1 MPDQPFSVD
10 RPLPEG
16 VRDLL
21 FADAATL
28 RGMAASLRATWNAWG
43 YREIIL
49 PTFEYAATLS
59 TDVGAGLD
67 AEMYRFFDRHGRTLA
82 LRPDMTIPTARVVG
96 TRLYDQPKPLR
107 LSYIGSVFRYEPPR
121 AGRQHEFIQAGVEL
135 IGARGATADAE
146 SIALAVAALRAIG
159 LPAFRITLGHVGF
172 FRGLLLALAAPERL
186 AARLRSAVD
195 RKAEAE
201 LAALLQEVPRPAPG
215 VREAALALPRLT
227 GGPEVLAEAEAL
239 CVNAS
244 MEVALADLRAV
255 AELLAAYG
263 VTDAISYDL
272 AEVRDLD
279 YYTGVTFEGFAP
291 GLGFNLISG
300 GRYDDLI
307 GHFGPPCPAVGWAL
321 TLDRILLAR
330 EMQGV
335 ASQMPVSDVLLSA
348 RGCIECLS
356 WAAEAR
362 RRGLNV
368 EVDPLE
374 LEPEALWQAAA
385 RTAHP
390 AHGDPSGCGHVDRA
404 RRRGAAPDRGR
415 RLGGGGAMAEPMM
428 PGAPLTIALPKG
440 RLAED
445 ALAFLKRAGY
455 APPANGDGSRKLILD
470 GADGRLRFVM
480 VKPGDVPTFV
490 EYGAAD
496 LGIAGLDVVREAERD
511 VYEPLQL
518 PFGYCRLV
526 VCGRAEH
533 ADRSLWLERSPR
545 VATKFPRLTEAY
557 FRRRGLAPE
566 LIVMSGSVELAPLVG
581 LTDLIVDLVQ
591 TGATLRENGLVEL
604 RTILESQAVLIANR
618 ASYRLRAEK
627 CAS

>member
-135 IGARGATADAE
+135 MGARGATADAE

-227 GGPEVLAEAEAL
+227 GGAEVLAEAEAL

-244 MEVALADLRAV
+244 MDVALADLRAV

-330 EMQGV
+330 ELQGV
-335 ASQMPVSDVLLSA
+335 APQMPVSDVLLSA

-374 LEPEALWQAAA
+374 LEPEALWQAALERRIP
-385 RTAHP
+385 RTV
-390 AHGDPSGCGHVDRA
+390 DPSGCGHVDRA
-404 RRRGAAPDRGR
+404 RRRGAAPGRGR
-415 RLGGGGAMAEPMM
+415 RLGGGGAMAEPMNA
-428 PGAPLTIALPKG
+428 GSALDHRPAERPAGG
-440 RLAED
+440 RCARIPEE
-445 ALAFLKRAGY
+445 
-455 APPANGDGSRKLILD
+455 
-470 GADGRLRFVM
+470 GRLRC
-480 VKPGDVPTFV
+480 PRRTAT
-490 EYGAAD
+490 AA
-496 LGIAGLDVVREAERD
+496 
-511 VYEPLQL
+511 
-518 PFGYCRLV
+518 
-526 VCGRAEH
+526 
-533 ADRSLWLERSPR
+533 
-545 VATKFPRLTEAY
+545 
-557 FRRRGLAPE
+557 
-566 LIVMSGSVELAPLVG
+566 
-581 LTDLIVDLVQ
+581 
-591 TGATLRENGLVEL
+591 
-604 RTILESQAVLIANR
+604 
-618 ASYRLRAEK
+618 AS
-627 CAS
+627 

>member
-1 MPDQPFSVD
+1 MPDQPFSAD

-28 RGMAASLRATWNAWG
+28 RGMAASLRATWTAWG

-82 LRPDMTIPTARVVG
+82 LRPDMTIPTAHVVG
-96 TRLYDQPKPLR
+96 TRLYDQPRPLR

-135 IGARGATADAE
+135 MGARGATADAE
-146 SIALAVAALRAIG
+146 SIALAVAALRAVG

-201 LAALLQEVPRPAPG
+201 LAVLLQEVPRPAPG

-239 CVNAS
+239 SVNAS

-255 AELLAAYG
+255 AELLAVYG
-263 VTDAISYDL
+263 VTDAVSYDL

-291 GLGFNLISG
+291 GLGFSLISG
-300 GRYDDLI
+300 GRYDELI

-321 TLDRILLAR
+321 TLDRVLLAR
-330 EMQGV
+330 ELQGV
-335 ASQMPVSDVLLSA
+335 ISQMPISDVLLSA
-348 RGCIECLS
+348 RGCTECLS

-374 LEPEALWQAAA
+374 LEPEALWQAA
-385 RTAHP
+385 
-390 AHGDPSGCGHVDRA
+390 
-404 RRRGAAPDRGR
+404 
-415 RLGGGGAMAEPMM
+415 
-428 PGAPLTIALPKG
+428 
-440 RLAED
+440 
-445 ALAFLKRAGY
+445 
-455 APPANGDGSRKLILD
+455 
-470 GADGRLRFVM
+470 
-480 VKPGDVPTFV
+480 
-490 EYGAAD
+490 
-496 LGIAGLDVVREAERD
+496 
-511 VYEPLQL
+511 
-518 PFGYCRLV
+518 
-526 VCGRAEH
+526 
-533 ADRSLWLERSPR
+533 LERRIPR
-545 VATKFPRLTEAY
+545 TVIHEDM
-557 FRRRGLAPE
+557 GM
-566 LIVMSGSVELAPLVG
+566 LIVRDAAG
-581 LTDLIVDLVQ
+581 Q
-591 TGATLRENGLVEL
+591 R
-604 RTILESQAVLIANR
+604 RIAAGDWEEVAR
-618 ASYRLRAEK
+618 WQDR
-627 CAS
+627 